1 MKQKYT
7 APMSKMTTLYTE
19 EHLTQFIVSS
29 HSVGENEGLAKPGFI
44 TDDEETTDADKQM
57 TGFEPW
63 GE

>member
-1 MKQKYT
+1 
-7 APMSKMTTLYTE
+7 MSKMTTLYTE

-44 TDDEETTDADKQM
+44 ADDEETTDADKQM